1 MYSWNLEKLIVLYLL
16 KKSFSSFYRDD
27 WYIFRTILVSLCYYF
42 FYLSLLH
49 NSDGAIGL
57 FFRKQC
63 TFQTTQEMGKISN
76 WAIFY
81 SKYPAENTGN
91 GISETLN
98 WNIFR
103 GNMPT
108 DPPTLGHLPC
118 YNVSSPCEYTFKMSR
133 YAPEV
138 AILFRLRKLF
148 HAYNWL
154 SKPWFLLQL
163 TQKIKIIESNCKIQ
177 PEFQFWDFKC

>member
-1 MYSWNLEKLIVLYLL
+1 MCSWTIEKLIILYLL

-42 FYLSLLH
+42 FYRLLLH

-57 FFRKQC
+57 FSVNNAPSRLHRR
-63 TFQTTQEMGKISN
+63 GKVSN

-81 SKYPAENTGN
+81 WKCPAENAGN

-98 WNIFR
+98 WNIFW

-108 DPPTLGHLPC
+108 DPPTLGHLRC
-118 YNVSSPCEYTFKMSR
+118 YNVSSPCEYIFKISR

-138 AILFRLRKLF
+138 AILFRPRKLF
-148 HAYNWL
+148 HAYNRL
-154 SKPWFLLQL
+154 SKPWLLLKL
-163 TQKIKIIESNCKIQ
+163 TQKK
-177 PEFQFWDFKC
+177 